1 MKNRGTAGSR
11 GTSRN
16 DKARGKTAGS
26 TVKFNKDGSWSRGI
40 QEMEVQGTPKSTG
53 AASAPQRPPVRKPNN
68 SGTLSKPPVVSSKK
82 EQETVKTPVAETP
95 VAETPI
101 VETPA
106 SVKTLE
112 LNHVEEKPTRTE
124 PLEELGLVE
133 EPIASAKEET
143 KVEVKEEPK
152 EEPKVEVNMEV
163 KEEPKVEAKAEA
175 KEASSCDVAKYV
187 SVQDFCAEYSIDLAW
202 LSNWLEALPA
212 HFVKAPLSF
221 IMTRE
226 GAAWGCRGYLSFY
239 DHNTFYFLL
248 SDAEYTK
255 CCAVCLKKSGTS
267 KISTSEGRIDD
278 KRFYINHHGKEYSL
292 AVKFKDA
299 PTYYTASK
307 K

>member
-11 GTSRN
+11 GTSRK
-16 DKARGKTAGS
+16 DKARGNTTGS

-40 QEMEVQGTPKSTG
+40 QEMEVQG
-53 AASAPQRPPVRKPNN
+53 AASALQRPPVRKPNN

-82 EQETVKTPVAETP
+82 EQETVKTPIAETP
-95 VAETPI
+95 AVKTPI
-101 VETPA
+101 VNTPA

-112 LNHVEEKPTRTE
+112 LNHVEEKPIRTE

-133 EPIASAKEET
+133 EP

-152 EEPKVEVNMEV
+152 VEV
-163 KEEPKVEAKAEA
+163 KEEPKVEVKEEP
-175 KEASSCDVAKYV
+175 KVEVEEASSGDVAKYI

-202 LSNWLEALPA
+202 LSNWLETLPA

-255 CCAVCLKKSGTS
+255 CCAVCLKKSGTP

-292 AVKFKDA
+292 AVKFKNA